1 MTQNYND
8 VFTTTLASR
17 TKYLHDNMS
26 KNSALLKRLK
36 EKGKMRPITGGSKIL
51 EELEY
56 GEGDMVWYSGYDTI
70 SFSPKQLFTAAEYAL
85 KLCAVPVAV
94 SGEELLMN
102 SGREQT
108 MDLFEKR
115 IANAEKTL
123 INKMAAAVYGDGTGS
138 SGKEI
143 GGLALLVADDPTS
156 GTVGGIDRSTTGN
169 EFWRNQVESGA
180 ITKDNIKQ
188 LMSSV
193 YFKCSRGS
201 DKPDLIVCDDNLY
214 SIYESTLMDLQRF
227 SDPKIAEAGFISSR
241 FKGADVVYD
250 GGQGGNCPENHMYFL
265 NTDYIYLRTHKD
277 RDMKVIGGDRRAVN
291 QDALYRI
298 IGWAGNLTMSN
309 AALQGV
315 LIKTEASSSDSS
327 EDTGSQ
333 SETPTSGN
341 ETQTEGNEGTNNGGE

>member
-1 MTQNYND
+1 MTQDYND
-8 VFTTTLASR
+8 VFTTTLEGR

-26 KNSALLKRLK
+26 KNSALLKKLK
-36 EKGKMRPITGGSKIL
+36 EKGKMCPITGGSKIL

-56 GEGDMVWYSGYDTI
+56 GEGDMIWYSGYDTI
-70 SFSPKQLFTAAEYAL
+70 SYSPKQLFTAAEYAL

-102 SGREQT
+102 SGKEQV
-108 MDLFEKR
+108 MDLLEKR

-123 INKMAAAVYGDGTGS
+123 VNKMAAAVYGDGTGS

-156 GTVGGIDRSTTGN
+156 GTVGGIDRSATGN

-180 ITKDNIKQ
+180 VTKDNIKQ
-188 LMSSV
+188 LMSNV

-201 DKPDLIVCDDNLY
+201 DKPDLIVCDDTLY

-265 NTDYIYLRTHKD
+265 NTDFIYLRTHKD
-277 RDMKVIGGDRRAVN
+277 RDMTVIGGDRRAVN

-309 AALQGV
+309 ASLQGV
-315 LIKTEASSSDSS
+315 LIN
-327 EDTGSQ
+327 TGSENSSGS
-333 SETPTSGN
+333 SETPAENSSGGDDTPTAGDGN
-341 ETQTEGNEGTNNGGE
+341 SDNGTE

>member
-1 MTQNYND
+1 M
-8 VFTTTLASR
+8 
-17 TKYLHDNMS
+17 
-26 KNSALLKRLK
+26 
-36 EKGKMRPITGGSKIL
+36 I
-51 EELEY
+51 
-56 GEGDMVWYSGYDTI
+56 WYSGYDTI
-70 SFSPKQLFTAAEYAL
+70 SYSPKQLFTAAEYAL

-102 SGREQT
+102 SGKEQVL
-108 MDLFEKR
+108 DLFEKR

-156 GTVGGIDRSTTGN
+156 GTVGGIDRSATGN
-169 EFWRNQVESGA
+169 EFWRNQVESGD

-188 LMSSV
+188 LMSNV

-201 DKPDLIVCDDNLY
+201 DKPDLIVCDDTLY

-250 GGQGGNCPENHMYFL
+250 GGQGGNCPTNHMYFL

-277 RDMKVIGGDRRAVN
+277 RDMTVIGGDRRAVN

-298 IGWAGNLTMSN
+298 VGWAGNLTMSN

-315 LIKTEASSSDSS
+315 LIKTESEQSGDDNASQGETSGG
-327 EDTGSQ
+327 ET
-333 SETPTSGN
+333 ETPNNDNSEGG
-341 ETQTEGNEGTNNGGE
+341 TE

>member
-1 MTQNYND
+1 MVNDYND
-8 VFTTTLASR
+8 VFTTTLKDR
-17 TKYLHDNMS
+17 TGTLHDNMS

-36 EKGKMRPITGGSKIL
+36 EKGNMNPISGGSKIL

-70 SFSPKQLFTAAEYAL
+70 SYTPKQLFSAAEYAL

-94 SGEELLMN
+94 SGEEILMN
-102 SGREQT
+102 SGRDQI

-115 IANAEKTL
+115 IKNAEKTL

-156 GTVGGIDRSTTGN
+156 GTVGAINRATTGN
-169 EFWRNQVESGA
+169 EFWRNQVVSDT

-188 LMSSV
+188 LMNNL
-193 YFKCSRGS
+193 YLKCSRGS
-201 DKPDLIVCDDNLY
+201 DKPDLIVCDDALY
-214 SIYESTLMDLQRF
+214 TLYDASLMDLQRF
-227 SDPKIAEAGFISSR
+227 TDPKSADSGFISLK
-241 FKGADVVYD
+241 FKGADVIYD

-265 NTDYIYLRTHKD
+265 NTDYLYLRTHKE
-277 RDMKVIGGDRRAVN
+277 RDMKVIGGDRTAVN
-291 QDALYRI
+291 QDVLYRI

-315 LIKTEASSSDSS
+315 LINTPAQDSN
-327 EDTGSQ
+327 
-333 SETPTSGN
+333 P
-341 ETQTEGNEGTNNGGE
+341 

>member
-1 MTQNYND
+1 MTQDYND
-8 VFTTTLASR
+8 VFTTTLKSR
-17 TKYLHDNMS
+17 TKSLHDNMS
-26 KNSALLKRLK
+26 KNSALLKKLK

-56 GEGDMVWYSGYDTI
+56 GEGDMIWYSGYDTI
-70 SFSPKQLFTAAEYAL
+70 SYSPKQLFTAAEYAL

-102 SGREQT
+102 SGKEQVL
-108 MDLFEKR
+108 DLFEKR

-156 GTVGGIDRSTTGN
+156 GTVGGIDRSATGN
-169 EFWRNQVESGA
+169 EFWRNQVESGD

-188 LMSSV
+188 LMSNV

-201 DKPDLIVCDDNLY
+201 DKPDLIVCDDTLY

-277 RDMKVIGGDRRAVN
+277 RDMTVIGGDRRAVN

-298 IGWAGNLTMSN
+298 VGWAGNLTMSN

-315 LIKTEASSSDSS
+315 LIKTESEQSGDDNASQGETSGG
-327 EDTGSQ
+327 ET
-333 SETPTSGN
+333 ETPNNDNSEGG
-341 ETQTEGNEGTNNGGE
+341 TE

>member
-1 MTQNYND
+1 MSNNDYND
-8 VFTTTLASR
+8 VLTVTLAGR
-17 TKYLHDNMS
+17 TKTMHDNMS
-26 KNSALLKRLK
+26 KNSALLKRLQ

-70 SFSPKQLFTAAEYAL
+70 SYQPKQLFTAAEYAL
-85 KLCAVPVAV
+85 KLCAVPVAI

-102 SGREQT
+102 SGSEQV

-156 GTVGGIDRSTTGN
+156 GTVGGIDRETAGN
-169 EFWRNQVESGA
+169 EFWRNQSLSDT
-180 ITKDNIKQ
+180 ITKDNITSMMNK
-188 LMSSV
+188 L

-214 SIYESTLMDLQRF
+214 SIYDSSLMDLQRF
-227 SDPKIAEAGFISSR
+227 SDPKMADAGFVSLK
-241 FKGADVVYD
+241 FKGADVIYD
-250 GGQGGNCPENHMYFL
+250 GGQGGHCPENHMYFL
-265 NTDYIYLRTHKD
+265 NTNYIYLRTHKD
-277 RDMKVIGGDRRAVN
+277 RDMKVIGGDRLSVN

-298 IGWAGNLTMSN
+298 IGWAGNMTMSN

-315 LIKTEASSSDSS
+315 LVNSTTVDDSTPA
-327 EDTGSQ
+327 EE
-333 SETPTSGN
+333 ETPSAD
-341 ETQTEGNEGTNNGGE
+341 TQGE

>member
-1 MTQNYND
+1 MTQDYND
-8 VFTTTLASR
+8 VFTTTLKSR
-17 TKYLHDNMS
+17 TKSLHDNMS
-26 KNSALLKRLK
+26 KNSALLKKLK

-56 GEGDMVWYSGYDTI
+56 GEGDMIWYSGYDTI
-70 SFSPKQLFTAAEYAL
+70 SYSPKQLFTAAEYAL

-102 SGREQT
+102 SGKEQV
-108 MDLFEKR
+108 MDLLEKR

-123 INKMAAAVYGDGTGS
+123 VNKMAAAVYGDGTGS

-156 GTVGGIDRSTTGN
+156 GTVGGIDRSATGN
-169 EFWRNQVESGA
+169 EFWRNQVESGD

-188 LMSSV
+188 LMSNV

-201 DKPDLIVCDDNLY
+201 DKPDLIVCDDTLY

-277 RDMKVIGGDRRAVN
+277 RDMTVIGGDRRAVN

-298 IGWAGNLTMSN
+298 VGWAGNLTMSN

-315 LIKTEASSSDSS
+315 LIKTESEPSGDDNASQGETSGG
-327 EDTGSQ
+327 ET
-333 SETPTSGN
+333 ETPNNDNSEGG
-341 ETQTEGNEGTNNGGE
+341 TE